1 MKNIFNPSQD
11 KKILTLQIIF
21 VTSMILANVIGVK
34 IVNIGPVA
42 TSFGIWLVPIAF
54 LITDILAEVKGK
66 KSVTSL
72 IWSTVIALIFSYIF
86 IQLSVLA
93 KPADRFL
100 ETDPAYATIF
110 QGSARIFLAS
120 IIAFVLSQFH
130 DVWAFEFWKEKTHGK
145 WLWLRNNLST
155 MVSQFI
161 DTVIFMFLAFYQMTP
176 KFDFFFIW
184 ELIIPYYILKIILAA
199 IDTPLVYL
207 GVKWLKK

>member
-1 MKNIFNPSQD
+1 MKNIFNPTQD

-54 LITDILAEVKGK
+54 LITDVLAEVKGR

-93 KPADRFL
+93 APADRFS
-100 ETDPAYATIF
+100 ETNSAYTTIF

-120 IIAFVLSQFH
+120 IAAFLLSQFH
-130 DVWAFEFWKEKTHGK
+130 DIWAFEFWKNKTHGK
-145 WLWLRNNLST
+145 FLWLRNNLST

-161 DTVIFMFLAFYQMTP
+161 DTVIFMFLAFYHIAP
-176 KFDFFFIW
+176 NFDAMFIW
-184 ELIIPYYILKIILAA
+184 QLIIPYYILKIILAA